1 MVDLDYSL
9 YLVTDRGLLE
19 GRDLIQEVKKAVNG
33 GVSLVQLREKEADS
47 REFYEL
53 ALALKKELAARRVPL
68 IINDRLDI
76 AMAIEADGLHIG
88 QEDLP
93 LSAVRRITGPG
104 FIVGISVGNLE
115 QARRAEKDGASY
127 LGAGPVFLTAT
138 KADAGEATG
147 PEFIRVLKRECALPV
162 IAIGGINEDNLAG
175 IKAAG
180 ADGAAVVSALM
191 GQNDI
196 EAAARRLRDL
206 WEKT

>member
-9 YLVTDRGLLE
+9 YLVTDRELLH

-33 GVSLVQLREKEADS
+33 GVNLVQLREKEAGS

-53 ALALKKELAARRVPL
+53 ALALKKELAACRVPL
-68 IINDRLDI
+68 IVNDRLDI
-76 AMAIEADGLHIG
+76 ALAIEADGLHIG

-93 LSAVRRITGPG
+93 LSAVRKITGPD
-104 FIVGISVGNLE
+104 FIVGISVGTME
-115 QARRAEKDGASY
+115 QARRAEKAGASY
-127 LGAGPVFLTAT
+127 LGAGPVFTTAT

-147 PEFIRVLKRECALPV
+147 PEFIRALKKESALPV
-162 IAIGGINEDNLAG
+162 IAIGGINEDNLQK

-196 EAAARRLRDL
+196 EAAARRLRVL
-206 WEKT
+206 WKKN